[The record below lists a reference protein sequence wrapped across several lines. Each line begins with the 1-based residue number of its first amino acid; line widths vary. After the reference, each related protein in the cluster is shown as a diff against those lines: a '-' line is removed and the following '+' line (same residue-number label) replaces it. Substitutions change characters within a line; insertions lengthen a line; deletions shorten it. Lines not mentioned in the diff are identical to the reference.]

1 MKRLFLFSLLSILI
15 IGCNTDNTAKITAS
29 VDGGVL
35 TLAPESNKSHN
46 VKLSIDQL
54 TSFSASLKGG
64 EEFNLM
70 DSFKNKKECH
80 YALAYELAQ
89 SKGLLK
95 VRVTISDKLD
105 TLLMCQFKYS
115 DIWGNKGE
123 LLNGNFAK
131 VVNTFDSEHI
141 DAELRRWVYKNKKIN
156 IGDAL
161 FNDMRL
167 YLRELSSGD
176 NTEFVVN
183 GDLPVMN
190 DSQFNGATYRV
201 SSDMVADHY
210 ILFACDKDE
219 DIDAFLED
227 MIAHNMPD
235 CKRSLSNAL
244 YCYKQ
249 PNVSGLQCVF
259 FSRYKRRLE

>member
-1 MKRLFLFSLLSILI
+1 
-15 IGCNTDNTAKITAS
+15 
-29 VDGGVL
+29 
-35 TLAPESNKSHN
+35 
-46 VKLSIDQL
+46 
-54 TSFSASLKGG
+54 
-64 EEFNLM
+64 M